1 MARYTAQKHP
11 VHSSQ
16 NFLAFIEHVFF
27 LAVLS
32 KHKLVLTLNPSRSRD
47 RIKTNGLIS
56 HFIASPPGGPGL
68 LYNFIEFLF

>member
-16 NFLAFIEHVFF
+16 YFLAFIEHVFF
-27 LAVLS
+27 TVLS

-56 HFIASPPGGPGL
+56 HFIASPTGGPGL